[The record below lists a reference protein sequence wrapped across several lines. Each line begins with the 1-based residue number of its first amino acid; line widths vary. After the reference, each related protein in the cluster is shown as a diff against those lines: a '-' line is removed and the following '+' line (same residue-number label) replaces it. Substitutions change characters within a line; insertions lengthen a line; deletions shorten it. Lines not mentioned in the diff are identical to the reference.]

1 MRAIHQQK
9 RESMWAGL
17 RLGFAVFVAGLALG
31 PLPALAQD
39 ATQPATTNTPAT
51 DAVGPRELQNFNLE
65 GTVTRPADQPPAQR
79 ATAQPP
85 AARSS
90 ERSSEPPPQRQAA
103 PAQVTTREE
112 VRPTPIEVPAERTR
126 SVEPLRQTRPASSVT
141 VALPTIGNSAGRSSA
156 AAAPTPTFSP
166 DADPA
171 TLASGQSL
179 SILPWLL
186 AALAVVA
193 GAVFL
198 FWRNRSR
205 EVYAGAPQVD
215 SFVAPEASPAPAP
228 APKPAVPA
236 PPNAP
241 GPSIPGIVSTRLRPW
256 IEIGFHP
263 QRCVVEDERV
273 TIQFE
278 IELLNSGTAAA
289 RAVLVEASMFS
300 AGPNQD
306 REIEQFF
313 ASPVG
318 EGERIVSIAPLKK
331 VNIRTQ
337 VVADRSQVQIYEVA
351 GRQVFV
357 PLIAFN
363 ALYRWSSGEGQTS
376 VSYLLGRD
384 TKGEKMAPFRLDLG
398 PRLFRGV
405 GAHPL
410 PAGVR
415 A

>member
-1 MRAIHQQK
+1 
-9 RESMWAGL
+9 
-17 RLGFAVFVAGLALG
+17 
-31 PLPALAQD
+31 
-39 ATQPATTNTPAT
+39 
-51 DAVGPRELQNFNLE
+51 
-65 GTVTRPADQPPAQR
+65 
-79 ATAQPP
+79 
-85 AARSS
+85 
-90 ERSSEPPPQRQAA
+90 
-103 PAQVTTREE
+103 
-112 VRPTPIEVPAERTR
+112 
-126 SVEPLRQTRPASSVT
+126 
-141 VALPTIGNSAGRSSA
+141 
-156 AAAPTPTFSP
+156 
-166 DADPA
+166 
-171 TLASGQSL
+171 
-179 SILPWLL
+179 
-186 AALAVVA
+186 
-193 GAVFL
+193 
-198 FWRNRSR
+198 
-205 EVYAGAPQVD
+205 
-215 SFVAPEASPAPAP
+215 
-228 APKPAVPA
+228 
-236 PPNAP
+236 
-241 GPSIPGIVSTRLRPW
+241 LRPW